1 MRVGGGG
8 HSPKRP
14 RDDDGSSAPPA
25 KKPKG
30 MTPQQQQQA
39 LQEAQDARYGRVDP
53 NPYGGLHGTVQGHS
67 EQYRLESNH
76 SPANSA
82 YTGTPYAN
90 IPINQRPAHQLP
102 YYIHRAPGGGI
113 GSVSSTG
120 TSDTATR
127 WNQEQ
132 RQLLTQGRYH
142 EAMMR
147 DHNDIRNAAAP
158 NRDYPVPSLVQS
170 AHAARQQGLL
180 TDDQY
185 HQVLQNLYRS

>member
-1 MRVGGGG
+1 MRIGGGTP
-8 HSPKRP
+8 SPKRP
-14 RDDDGSSAPPA
+14 RDDDDSSAPAA
-25 KKPKG
+25 KRPKG

-39 LQEAQDARYGRVDP
+39 LQDAQDARYGRVDP
-53 NPYGGLHGTVQGHS
+53 NPYGGLHGTVQQHS
-67 EQYRLESNH
+67 DRYSLESNH

-90 IPINQRPAHQLP
+90 IPVNQRPASQLP

-120 TSDTATR
+120 TSATANQ

-132 RQLLTQGRYH
+132 RQLLSQGRYH

-147 DHNDIRNAAAP
+147 DHTDIRNAAAP
-158 NRDYPVPSLVQS
+158 NRNYPVPGLIQS
-170 AHAARQQGLL
+170 ADAARQQGLI
-180 TDDQY
+180 TEDQY
-185 HQVLQNLYRS
+185 LQVLQNLYRD